1 MYLIDCIVPY
11 PNLLEVVTEVWA
23 EHPYREKV
31 QFRSHPMAVYDIPDY
46 KLYVDIAIA
55 RGMSVQVLK
64 NHYPE
69 MPIVEIPMSAYDI
82 LMAFN
87 EARKSNPHHVALIG
101 LPNATYGVEKI
112 GEELFE
118 RFSVYEVDADVNYST
133 VCSRALADGVDCIV
147 GGNAVI
153 EYARNRGI
161 PCSLILTSKASVRQ
175 AIDEAISLLEFSAE
189 QKTTMEKYQ
198 TVLDNISEGIISVD
212 ADKRVTVFNADACK
226 FFGLKASNAVGKRI
240 DEISPLLDNPDIS
253 TMIGSTFGTIVRIG
267 EKDYSINKFPIRVD
281 GHFSGAVMIVQ
292 KVNVIRD
299 LETKIRQT
307 AYSKGFVAKYGFDDI
322 IGKSKPLNKAKELAL
337 KYSKVNSS
345 ILIVGETGTGKE
357 LFAQSIHRASDRR
370 NGPFVAIN
378 CAALPE
384 NLLESELFGY
394 AAGAFTGAS
403 KSGKTGLFELAHNG
417 TIFLDEVSEMSL
429 SLQARLLRVL
439 AEHSIIRLGDDAVIP
454 VDVRIISAT
463 NRDIEDEVKE
473 GRFRRDLFFRLNVLR
488 IDVPPLRDRGSDIV
502 TLAKFFLELYD
513 KKLGSIR
520 HEFASDCFPYL
531 LSYGFQGNVRELE
544 NMCERLSVVIESK
557 TITADDL
564 ETLFGQGAADH
575 SEEMPEKKRIEE
587 ALENYR
593 SKAEAARALNM
604 DRSTLYR
611 KMTKYGIPD

>member
-46 KLYVDIAIA
+46 KLYGDIAIA
-55 RGMSVQVLK
+55 RGMSVQFLK

-87 EARKSNPHHVALIG
+87 EARKNNPHHVALIG

-118 RFSVYEVDADVNYST
+118 KFSVYVVDVDVNYSA
-133 VCSRALADGVDCIV
+133 VCSRALADGVDFIV
-147 GGNAVI
+147 GGNAVV

-161 PCSLILTSKASVRQ
+161 PCSLILTSKTSVRQ

-189 QKTTMEKYQ
+189 QKTRTEKFQ
-198 TVLDNISEGIISVD
+198 AVLDNISEGIISMD
-212 ADKRVTVFNADACK
+212 ADKRITVFNADACK
-226 FFGLKASNAVGKRI
+226 FFGLKESNAVGKRL

-253 TMIGSTFGTIVRIG
+253 TMIGSTFGTVVRIG
-267 EKDYSINKFPIRVD
+267 ERDYSVNKFPIRVD

-322 IGKSKPLNKAKELAL
+322 IGKSKPLNQAKELAL

-502 TLAKFFLELYD
+502 TLAKFFLEHYD

-520 HEFASDCFPYL
+520 HEFASDSFPYL
-531 LSYGFQGNVRELE
+531 LSYGF
-544 NMCERLSVVIESK
+544 
-557 TITADDL
+557 
-564 ETLFGQGAADH
+564 
-575 SEEMPEKKRIEE
+575 
-587 ALENYR
+587 
-593 SKAEAARALNM
+593 
-604 DRSTLYR
+604 
-611 KMTKYGIPD
+611 